1 MKNTKTTYI
10 KLKPA
15 DWQSE
20 KAVGIDGL
28 IAEESTDQTKRIRFF
43 IPKSLMRADT
53 APAWF
58 LAHRAHEIKEEWAGN
73 VQGGCFSIEGITVDD
88 SPIFC

>member
-20 KAVGIDGL
+20 KAVSIDGL

-53 APAWF
+53 APDWF
-58 LAHRAHEIKEEWAGN
+58 LARKAHEIKEEWGGN
-73 VQGGCFSIEGITVDD
+73 VQGGCFSIEGITADD
-88 SPIFC
+88 SAIFC

>member
-43 IPKSLMRADT
+43 IPKA
-53 APAWF
+53 
-58 LAHRAHEIKEEWAGN
+58 
-73 VQGGCFSIEGITVDD
+73 
-88 SPIFC
+88 

>member
-15 DWQSE
+15 DWHSE
-20 KAVGIDGL
+20 KAVGFDGL

-53 APAWF
+53 APDWF
-58 LAHRAHEIKEEWAGN
+58 LACKAREIKEEWAGN
-73 VQGGCFSIEGITVDD
+73 VQGGCFSIEGITAAD
-88 SPIFC
+88 SLIFC